1 MIKKFLSYVEGLNGL
16 IVALYIAILFTL
28 RVLTLESYNIWVVLL
43 IVVAVFLLTLW
54 SIPKVFDRIRRPCI
68 LAEISEY
75 PVGQK
80 KLWIALFFGINFI
93 FFFVRY
99 LSVYPG
105 GFVIDSINQYTQV
118 VRNNYNDWHPAL
130 HTFLFFTVPYKLTG
144 QIGSIVFM
152 QIVYLSSALTYME
165 YVLMKYAGKGF
176 AVGSMLFILLN
187 PSIQSLAVIPTKD
200 IAFSIASVMVMSYTM
215 HIFFSGGK
223 WVKKTRNLILFVVF
237 AVLATIFRHNAVLF
251 ILPLCVGV
259 AFYMEKKQIIAF
271 VAMFMALFFLIKIPM
286 YSLLGVQS
294 AEKRSVEMA
303 GMPMTIIA
311 NVIKE
316 HPEKM
321 DDELKDFAYSIAE
334 QESWNDYQCG
344 NFNSIKWAKNGKK
357 FNLEVL
363 DDVGIVNICRL
374 AVKSIV
380 LEPNASLRAMAV
392 LFNRV
397 VAVEGD
403 VDWHP
408 YTETAENEVGVEK
421 YTGGFLDDCFLSYGA
436 VVRTTVLKY
445 LFYFTG
451 ILNLII
457 LAVVMARMKFTKDWR
472 KMLLCIPLLLYNWGT
487 MLLLTGIDFRFFIV
501 SFFVFPAVVLIMF
514 KETSVQ
520 GLHS

>member
-1 MIKKFLSYVEGLNGL
+1 MLKRFFNYSEGLNGV
-16 IVALYIAILFTL
+16 IVALYVTILFTL
-28 RVLTLESYNIWVVLL
+28 KVLTMNDYNIWMVLL
-43 IVVAVFLLTLW
+43 TVALIFVVTLFG
-54 SIPKVFDRIRRPCI
+54 SPKVFACIRKVNIVVRNQ
-68 LAEISEY
+68 EY
-75 PVGQK
+75 PAKEK
-80 KLWIALFFGINFI
+80 KIWFILFFGVNFL
-93 FFFVRY
+93 FFFIRY
-99 LSVYPG
+99 MSVFPG

-118 VRNNYNDWHPAL
+118 VRNDYNDWHPAL

-152 QIVYLSSALTYME
+152 QILYLSSALTYME
-165 YVLMKYAGKGF
+165 YVLMKYAGKRF

-200 IAFSIASVMVMSYTM
+200 IAFSIASVMVMSYTI

-223 WVKKTRNLILFVVF
+223 WIKKTRNLILFVVF

-321 DDELKDFAYSIAE
+321 DDELRNFAYSIAE

-363 DDVGIVNICRL
+363 NDVGIVNICRL
-374 AVKSIV
+374 AVKSII
-380 LEPNASLRAMAV
+380 LEPHASLRAMAV

-397 VAVEGD
+397 IAVECD

-408 YTETAENEVGVEK
+408 YTETAENEVGVPK
-421 YTGGFLDDCFLSYGA
+421 YTGGFLEDIFFLTERLPEQRY
-436 VVRTTVLKY
+436 
-445 LFYFTG
+445 
-451 ILNLII
+451 
-457 LAVVMARMKFTKDWR
+457 
-472 KMLLCIPLLLYNWGT
+472 
-487 MLLLTGIDFRFFIV
+487 
-501 SFFVFPAVVLIMF
+501 
-514 KETSVQ
+514 
-520 GLHS
+520 